1 VKPTAQNPGRLFLVG
16 EHERFGAHRNPYLKR
31 CLFLL
36 HLLIKGLAQAKGKID
51 ELQGQID
58 IIIHNLKVAGEVIE
72 AIKTAST
79 AAATA
84 LAQLQ
89 G

>member
-1 VKPTAQNPGRLFLVG
+1 
-16 EHERFGAHRNPYLKR
+16 
-31 CLFLL
+31 
-36 HLLIKGLAQAKGKID
+36 
-51 ELQGQID
+51 
-58 IIIHNLKVAGEVIE
+58 LKVAGEVIE

>member
-1 VKPTAQNPGRLFLVG
+1 MS
-16 EHERFGAHRNPYLKR
+16 
-31 CLFLL
+31 
-36 HLLIKGLAQAKGKID
+36 
-51 ELQGQID
+51 QGQID
-58 IIIHNLKVAGEVIE
+58 MIIHNLKVAGEVIE